1 MLFTTCEV
9 SINEIVS
16 CSTLDLLS
24 TPVRIVSSSRG
35 EVSELRC
42 QSVDEQIDELYFT
55 ILVDEMTGEPPE
67 VVVGERGGDSYP
79 LGLLLQRGIAAPP
92 A

>member
-9 SINEIVS
+9 SINEFVA

-42 QSVDEQIDELYFT
+42 QSVAEQIDKLYFT
-55 ILVDEMTGEPPE
+55 ILVDTLTLACKRVQRFVHGE
-67 VVVGERGGDSYP
+67 ER
-79 LGLLLQRGIAAPP
+79 
-92 A
+92 

>member
-9 SINEIVS
+9 SINEFVA

-42 QSVDEQIDELYFT
+42 QSVAEQIDELYFT
-55 ILVDEMTGEPPE
+55 ILVDE
-67 VVVGERGGDSYP
+67 
-79 LGLLLQRGIAAPP
+79 I
-92 A
+92 